1 MDKGKD
7 RQITG
12 IDSTSQKQK
21 QAQPYSVLAC
31 NSMRKQLIQKNY
43 SETIGYLHGK
53 NMANRKRFLTQYIK
67 NTSSNKKFD
76 NIDFSHL
83 YNKK

>member
-12 IDSTSQKQK
+12 TESTSQKQK

-53 NMANRKRFLTQYIK
+53 NMANRKRFLTQYKK